1 MDRLLVPLDGSALAD
16 AALPRAA
23 RFLEDGGEVALLR
36 VLPPGADA
44 REREAARAHL
54 DVARRS
60 LGGARA
66 AAVAREGDPAEEI
79 LAEVER
85 LSPALVVMSS
95 HGRGG
100 VLRWVRGSVAERVL
114 RGSTAPVL
122 VLTPGAL
129 GRPDT
134 PLRRVLLPIDG
145 GTPTPPVPPLVE
157 RLALRDGAEVVLVRV
172 LTRRT
177 LPTLFAADPAA
188 SLRPAVERL
197 EALGVPVRAFGGW
210 GDPAA
215 EILETADHHGCDLI
229 ALTTRRRPG
238 RALPPWDA
246 VTEKVLRH
254 ARTPLLVLPS
264 DLR

>member
-1 MDRLLVPLDGSALAD
+1 MDRLLVPLDGSPLAD

-23 RFLEDGGEVALLR
+23 RLLDDGGEVVLLR

-44 REREAARAHL
+44 REREAAGAHL
-54 DVARRS
+54 EAARRS
-60 LGGARA
+60 LSGVRA
-66 AAVAREGDPAEEI
+66 SPVVREGDPAAEL
-79 LAEVER
+79 LAEAAR
-85 LSPALVVMSS
+85 LSPSLVVMSS

-100 VLRWVRGSVAERVL
+100 VLRFVRGSVAERVL
-114 RGSTAPVL
+114 RASPAPLL
-122 VLTPGAL
+122 VLTAEAL
-129 GRPDT
+129 RRPDA
-134 PLRRVLLPIDG
+134 PLRRLLLPIDG
-145 GTPTPPVPPLVE
+145 GPPTPPVPALVE
-157 RLALRDGAEVVLVRV
+157 RLALREGAEVVLVRV

-177 LPTLFAADPAA
+177 LPSLFAVDPAA
-188 SLRPAVERL
+188 PLRPAIERL

-229 ALTTRRRPG
+229 AITTRRRPG

-264 DLR
+264 AE